1 MNILAINPGGMST
14 KVAVYHND
22 KVLFSHTINHPSQ
35 ELGAF
40 SCIAEQK
47 DYRKKA
53 IMDVLKAQGLQ
64 LSNIDEFVGRGG
76 MVRNLEGGIYRI
88 NEAYLHD
95 AAIGLNGQHAS
106 NLGGILAHELAQESH
121 AGKTAY
127 TVDPVMVDEYADIAR
142 LSGMADISRV
152 RSFHALNHK
161 AVAGRYARE
170 KGVPLSAL
178 NLIVAHLGSGI
189 SVGAHQQGRIV
200 DVNSAL
206 GGDGPMSP
214 ERAGGVPPLALIE
227 MCFSGQYTRQEVYTK
242 LIGQG
247 GVYSYLGT
255 KDMLEVDRRVADGD
269 TQASLVMESMA
280 YQIAKEI
287 GACATVLSGDVN
299 AIILT
304 GSIARS
310 HLLTDWIIQRVRFIS
325 SEIVLYPGEEE
336 MDALVTGV
344 RDGLTGQ
351 RVVMDY

>member
-14 KVAVYHND
+14 KVAVFHND
-22 KVLFSHTINHPSQ
+22 KAIFSQTINHPTQ
-35 ELGAF
+35 ELAAY

-47 DYRKKA
+47 EYRKKA
-53 IMDVLKAQGLQ
+53 IMNALKAQGLQ

-106 NLGGILAHELAQESH
+106 NLGGILAHELAQESQ
-121 AGKTAY
+121 AGKIAY
-127 TVDPVMVDEYADIAR
+127 TVDPVMVDEYEDIAR

-170 KGVPLSAL
+170 KGKPLSEL

-189 SVGAHQQGRIV
+189 SVGAHKMGRIV

-214 ERAGGVPPLALIE
+214 ERAGGVPPLALID
-227 MCFSGQYTRQEVYTK
+227 MCFSGQYSRQEVYTK
-242 LIGQG
+242 LIGEG

-255 KDMLEVDRRVADGD
+255 KDMLEVEHRVEGGD
-269 TQASLVMESMA
+269 TKATLVMESMA
-280 YQIAKEI
+280 YQVAKEI
-287 GACATVLSGDVN
+287 GACAVVLNGDVD
-299 AIILT
+299 AVILT

-310 HLLTDWIIQRVRFIS
+310 HLLTGWISQRIRFIS

-336 MDALVTGV
+336 MDALVVGV
-344 RDGLTGQ
+344 LDGLSG
-351 RVVMDY
+351 RRPILNY

>member
-22 KVLFSHTINHPSQ
+22 KVIFSHTINHPTQ
-35 ELGAF
+35 ELAVF

-47 DYRKKA
+47 EYRKRA
-53 IMDVLKAQGLQ
+53 IMAALQTQGLQ

-95 AAIGLNGQHAS
+95 AATGLNGEHAS
-106 NLGGILAHELAQESH
+106 NLGGILAHELAQECH
-121 AGKTAY
+121 PGKTAY
-127 TVDPVMVDEYADIAR
+127 TVDPVMVDEYADVAR

-161 AVAGRYARE
+161 AVAGRYAQE
-170 KGVPLSAL
+170 KDKSLSEL

-189 SVGAHQQGRIV
+189 SVGAHQKGRIV

-214 ERAGGVPPLALIE
+214 ERAGSVPPLALVD
-227 MCFSGQYTRQEVYTK
+227 MCFSGQYSRSDIYKK
-242 LIGQG
+242 LIGEG

-255 KDMLEVDRRVADGD
+255 KDMLEVERLVEGGDRKA
-269 TQASLVMESMA
+269 ALVLEGMA
-280 YQIAKEI
+280 YQVAKEI
-287 GACATVLSGDVN
+287 GACAAVLYGKVD

-310 HLLTDWIIQRVRFIS
+310 QMLTSWISQRVRFIS
-325 SEIVLYPGEEE
+325 PNIVLYPGEEE
-336 MDALVTGV
+336 MEALTRGIL
-344 RDGLTGQ
+344 DGLSG
-351 RVVMDY
+351 RRSILNY